1 MTVYNALLID
11 ISFQFNAFRCT
22 FCKDRDKFTI
32 PIHPKDLTEFKVG
45 EYYDVD
51 FDISPDYWNNKL
63 SFNVINPAKDTSHD

>member
-1 MTVYNALLID
+1 MTFYKALLID
-11 ISFQFNAFRCT
+11 ISLQFGAFRCI

-51 FDISPDYWNNKL
+51 FDISIDYWNNKL
-63 SFNVINPAKDTSHD
+63 SFNFINPAKDSSHD